1 MQFNLI
7 DRVAIITGSSKG
19 IGKAIAIELAD
30 AGAIV
35 IISSRKQENCNKVAN
50 EIKNRGGK
58 AEAIPCNVGRKNEIT
73 KLVKETVNK
82 YNGIDILVSNAG
94 TNPAYG
100 PLSKLNDNAFDKV
113 LDVNLKS
120 SIWLANEASPYL
132 KKNKTSSIIIMSSI
146 SALVGTKDI
155 GAYGISKAAEISLV
169 KNLAV
174 ELGPHGIRVNAIAPG
189 LIKTEFSRALWS
201 DKDKLKKQN
210 ENTPLQRIGYPE
222 DISGIV
228 HFLASDASSFI
239 TGQLIVADGGE
250 TITSTLT

>member
-1 MQFNLI
+1 MFSLKNK
-7 DRVAIITGSSKG
+7 VAIVTGASRG
-19 IGKAIAIELAD
+19 IGKAIAIQLSNS
-30 AGAIV
+30 GAKV
-35 IISSRKQENCNKVAN
+35 VVSSRKHQECEKVADK
-50 EIKNRGGK
+50 IKNMGGK
-58 AEAIPCNVGRKNEIT
+58 AEVIPCHVGRKDEICN
-73 KLVKETVNK
+73 LVKETINK
-82 YNGIDILVSNAG
+82 YNSIDILVSNAG

-100 PLSKLNDNAFDKV
+100 PLEKLNDDAFDKV

-120 SIWLANEASPYL
+120 SIWLVNEASPHL

-155 GAYGISKAAEISLV
+155 GAYGISKAAEVSLV

-174 ELGPHGIRVNAIAPG
+174 ELGPYGIRVNAIAPG

-210 ENTPLQRIGYPE
+210 ENTPLQRIGNPE
-222 DISGIV
+222 DISGIA

>member
-1 MQFNLI
+1 MFNLK
-7 DRVAIITGSSKG
+7 DKVAVVTGASRG
-19 IGKAIAIELAD
+19 IGKAIAIQLSE
-30 AGAIV
+30 AGAKV
-35 IISSRKQENCNKVAN
+35 IISSRKYNECEKVAN
-50 EIKNRGGK
+50 EIKSKGFK
-58 AEAIPCNVGRKNEIT
+58 AEVIPCHVGRKDEISN
-73 KLVKETVNK
+73 LVKETINK

-100 PLSKLNDNAFDKV
+100 SLEKLNDNAFDKV
-113 LDVNLKS
+113 LEVNLKS
-120 SIWLANEASPYL
+120 SIWLVNEARPYL

-146 SALVGTKDI
+146 SALIGTKDI
-155 GAYGISKAAEISLV
+155 GAYGISKAAEVSLV

-201 DKDKLKKQN
+201 NKNKLKKQN

-222 DISGIV
+222 DISGIA

>member
-1 MQFNLI
+1 MFNLK
-7 DRVAIITGSSKG
+7 DRVAVVTGASRG
-19 IGKAIAIELAD
+19 IGKAIAIQLSK
-30 AGAIV
+30 AGAKV
-35 IISSRKQENCNKVAN
+35 IISSRKYDECEKVAN
-50 EIKNRGGK
+50 EIKSKGFK
-58 AEAIPCNVGRKNEIT
+58 AEVIPCHVGRKDEISN
-73 KLVKETVNK
+73 LVKETINK

-100 PLSKLNDNAFDKV
+100 SLEKLNDNAFDKV

-120 SIWLANEASPYL
+120 SIWLVNEASPYL

-146 SALVGTKDI
+146 SALIGTKDI
-155 GAYGISKAAEISLV
+155 GAYGISKAAEVSLV

-189 LIKTEFSRALWS
+189 LIKTEFSRTLWS
-201 DKDKLKKQN
+201 NKKKLKKQN

-222 DISGIV
+222 DISGIA

>member
-1 MQFNLI
+1 MFNLK
-7 DRVAIITGSSKG
+7 DKVAVVTGASRG
-19 IGKAIAIELAD
+19 IGKAIAIQLSE
-30 AGAIV
+30 AGAKV
-35 IISSRKQENCNKVAN
+35 IISSRKYEECEKVAN
-50 EIKNRGGK
+50 EIKSKGYK
-58 AEAIPCNVGRKNEIT
+58 AEVIPCHVGRKEEIRN
-73 KLVKETVNK
+73 LVKETINK

-94 TNPAYG
+94 TNPAFG
-100 PLSKLNDNAFDKV
+100 PLENLNDNAFDKV

-120 SIWLANEASPYL
+120 SIWLVNEACLYL
-132 KKNKTSSIIIMSSI
+132 KKNKASSIIIMSSI
-146 SALVGTKDI
+146 SALIGTKDI

-169 KNLAV
+169 KNFAV
-174 ELGPHGIRVNAIAPG
+174 ELGPYGIRVNAIAPG
-189 LIKTEFSRALWS
+189 LIKTEFSRAIWS
-201 DKDKLKKQN
+201 DKDKLKKQI